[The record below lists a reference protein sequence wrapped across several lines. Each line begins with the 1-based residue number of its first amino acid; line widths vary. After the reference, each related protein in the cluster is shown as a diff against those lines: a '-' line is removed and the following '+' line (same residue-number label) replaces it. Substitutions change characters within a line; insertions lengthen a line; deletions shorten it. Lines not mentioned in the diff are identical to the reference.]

1 MSINNDKAD
10 IAVTLQYD
18 GKNAPRV
25 TAKGENEIARQILEI
40 ARQHDIPMYEDQVL
54 AQVLSQIDLGDE
66 IPRSL
71 YVTIAQVIAF
81 SYLMAE
87 RICPVPQ
94 GHTKNSGIPALL
106 TQEKKKGSDDPLT

>member
-81 SYLMAE
+81 SYLMAD
-87 RICPVPQ
+87 RICPLPQ
-94 GHTKNSGIPALL
+94 RQTTNTGIPALL